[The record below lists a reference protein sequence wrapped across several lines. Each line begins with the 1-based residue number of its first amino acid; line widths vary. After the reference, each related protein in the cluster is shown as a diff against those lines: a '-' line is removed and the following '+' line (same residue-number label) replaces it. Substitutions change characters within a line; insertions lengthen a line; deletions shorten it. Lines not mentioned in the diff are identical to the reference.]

1 MLILS
6 YSDRIRAGILNLP
19 NSLLNCGKWDHLPLF
34 RLIICHC
41 SGCST
46 AGLWGALWSRLQ
58 AVEAMRPSLCSYS
71 FNQDLKVNSHG
82 TGYDGVGHA
91 SAVTID
97 FSGSMGVPVAR
108 QLVSWKSI
116 TCCLILSK
124 SGHRDFGPDPGDVV
138 HFVDPNPLR
147 MVILIEVKS
156 RTRCFLKRARGVAC
170 LMLMQYAYYATDP
183 ANMASDNFALTSLCR
198 LKEWLGNTNYMPPFP
213 TPPWEVASKK
223 QILTLHVYLLRQ
235 VTGTQ
240 TLTNCLDSSSNME
253 RW

>member
-1 MLILS
+1 MLILG

-19 NSLLNCGKWDHLPLF
+19 NYLLNCGKWDHLPLF

-46 AGLWGALWSRLQ
+46 AGLRGALWSRLQ
-58 AVEAMRPSLCSYS
+58 AIEAMRPSLCSYS
-71 FNQDLKVNSHG
+71 FNQDLKANSPG
-82 TGYDGVGHA
+82 TGSDGVGHA
-91 SAVTID
+91 VSID
-97 FSGSMGVPVAR
+97 FSGSKEVPVAR

-116 TCCLILSK
+116 TMDMASSWSLLTVWCCLILSK

-183 ANMASDNFALTSLCR
+183 ANMASDNFALIPHCR
-198 LKEWLGNTNYMPPFP
+198 LK
-213 TPPWEVASKK
+213 
-223 QILTLHVYLLRQ
+223 
-235 VTGTQ
+235 
-240 TLTNCLDSSSNME
+240 
-253 RW
+253 